1 MRVYDRLTLPGIAV
15 TKYGDGSVVHEKVIN
30 ASEHDYIRAGQNGD
44 YLHSTPYRHI
54 RVKGSGTMSMLTEVR
69 VDISS
74 PPYRRW
80 DFISDRSAPFVP
92 TMSDA
97 YGVSYADEFYQPS
110 LSARL
115 PKNLRVI
122 ADNRCLADCAQSKF
136 KLGETLVELC
146 ETVSY
151 VTSKAEHLFRVLVD
165 LKHGRFSNALKQLG
179 IRESY
184 MRRSFAERWLES
196 QFAIRPL
203 IGEIEQ
209 ARQLA
214 YAQTLGDVHYW
225 VSARGTAK
233 ESVYKTTAESR
244 TEAET
249 RVVTHAKWQISEYEL
264 RALMRLGLANPLEL
278 LWEFL
283 PLSWAVDYVVG
294 LGDWFSQLM
303 APMGCS
309 HIDTCRTVRT
319 TAVVTIKTGQV
330 ARIGDF
336 KYTTQSEGTLVTDAF
351 QRYPDLFAPTP
362 TLEFKFPLN
371 VNQLANIAALV
382 AVFRGG

>member
-1 MRVYDRLTLPGIAV
+1 MRVYDRLSLSGTATTV
-15 TKYGDGSVVHEKVIN
+15 YRDGSVARDIVKN
-30 ASEHDYIRAGQNGD
+30 ASEHDFIRSGQSGD
-44 YLHSTPYRHI
+44 FVHSTPYRHI
-54 RVKGSGTMSMLTEVR
+54 RVKGSGTMSILAEER
-69 VDISS
+69 VSLSNFPFRRYDFLSRRTA
-74 PPYRRW
+74 PY
-80 DFISDRSAPFVP
+80 VP

-97 YGVSYADEFYQPS
+97 YGVSYADEFYIPS
-110 LSARL
+110 LSARMPAKL
-115 PKNLRVI
+115 QKL
-122 ADNRCLADCAQSKF
+122 ADNRCLADLAQGKF

-146 ETVSY
+146 ETVSF

-184 MRRSFAERWLES
+184 LRRKLSDRWLES

-214 YAQTLGDVHYW
+214 YTRTLGDVYHCI
-225 VSARGTAK
+225 SARGSAK
-233 ESVYKTTAESR
+233 ESVYKTTATTK
-244 TEAET
+244 TEATT
-249 RVVTHAKWQISEYEL
+249 RVVTHAKWQISDYEL
-264 RALMRLGLANPLEL
+264 RALMLLGLANPVEL

-283 PLSWAVDYVVG
+283 PLSWLVDYVVG
-294 LGDWFSQLM
+294 VGDWFSQLL

-319 TAVVTIKTGQV
+319 EGSVVIKSGQV
-330 ARIGDF
+330 AQIGDIR
-336 KYTTQSEGTLVTDAF
+336 YTTQNNGCIVTDAF
-351 QRYPDLFAPTP
+351 QRYPDIFAPTP

-371 VNQLANIAALV
+371 ANQLANIAALV
-382 AVFRGG
+382 AQFRGR